1 MEIHNSRWSFTLT
14 VIIGL
19 LAVSTASI
27 FIRFAQQEA
36 PSIVIAALRMVVS
49 TFVLLPLALKNYY
62 QELLLISKKQFLL
75 IILSGL
81 FLALHFATWISSL
94 AYTSIASSV
103 VLVSTG
109 PIWVAI
115 FSKIWLREKQ
125 NNAIFLGFFLSF
137 IGLILIALNDSCI
150 KLGNLSCFVDISN
163 LDHSSLLGD
172 ILAFIG
178 ALMVAGYFLIGRS
191 LRQSISLIPYI
202 FLVYGISAIFLFIF
216 LFFSGKPILGYSSET
231 YLWIILLAL
240 IPQTIG
246 HSIYNWALKHI
257 SATIVSIF
265 TLGEPIGTTILAIF
279 VFKEYPG
286 YIKLLGILLILGGIY
301 IILRL
306 NRTNSSY

>member
-62 QELLLISKKQFLL
+62 QELFSISKKQFLL

-115 FSKIWLREKQ
+115 FSKLWLREKQ
-125 NNAIFLGFFLSF
+125 NNSIFLGIFLSF

-216 LFFSGKPILGYSSET
+216 LFLSGKPILGYSNET

-306 NRTNSSY
+306 NGKNGSN